1 MWEWMPIGLLSLSS
15 MKLHSGS
22 RTYTEPDPG

>member
-15 MKLHSGS
+15 MKSNSGS